1 MTGTSRWSGVYEVL
15 RNIHCERVRARRR
28 RDMREIAAL
37 DSALLA
43 NNRSSFRRVAF
54 TLQLNATTH
63 IVNHLRP
70 CLPSRDGA
78 DRLRLTSLY

>member
-37 DSALLA
+37 DSAPLA
-43 NNRSSFRRVAF
+43 DNRSSFRRVMF
-54 TLQLNATTH
+54 TLQLFCEHAY
-63 IVNHLRP
+63 R
-70 CLPSRDGA
+70 
-78 DRLRLTSLY
+78 

>member
-1 MTGTSRWSGVYEVL
+1 
-15 RNIHCERVRARRR
+15 
-28 RDMREIAAL
+28 MREIAAL
-37 DSALLA
+37 DSAPLA
-43 NNRSSFRRVAF
+43 DNRSSFRRVAF
-54 TLQLNATTH
+54 TLQLYAITH